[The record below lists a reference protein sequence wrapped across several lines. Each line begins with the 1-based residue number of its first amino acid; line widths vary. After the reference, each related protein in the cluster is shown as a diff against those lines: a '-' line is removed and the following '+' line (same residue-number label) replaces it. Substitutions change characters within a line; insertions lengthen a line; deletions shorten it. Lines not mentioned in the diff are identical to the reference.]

1 MNPLNE
7 TQRNYIEVNMAK
19 NDDEFDFGFTA
30 VSEDDIIDPTLTTQT
45 EDLKLR
51 LQSVEKMILPLLQ
64 NLMKNPEKEMI
75 KWPNRKEIIEKQ
87 IEKLLKITRI

>member
-1 MNPLNE
+1 MS
-7 TQRNYIEVNMAK
+7 K
-19 NDDEFDFGFTA
+19 NNDEFDFDFGFTA
-30 VSEDDIIDPTLTTQT
+30 VSEDEIVDPTLTSQA
-45 EDLKLR
+45 EDLKKR